1 MFYLRFLFFMA
12 LPEEFGQWSILTA
25 ALSHCCHCGTWFHL
39 MFAFVQLCSIR
50 GLAGAFCMPHS
61 LCGATDVTF
70 LLLECKFIL
79 FLKNKVDF
87 PFSSTASNISC
98 PWWQL
103 LSLSVVPVAHHQPR
117 LCTPLAF
124 PLVVK
129 VRSSVAASYS
139 KRLRCCLNGNVGP
152 YAVYCSK
159 GSTSFRQC
167 CLVKVASDFYNGK

>member
-70 LLLECKFIL
+70 LLLECKIIL

-87 PFSSTASNISC
+87 SFSSTASNISC

-103 LSLSVVPVAHHQPR
+103 LSLSVVPVAHHQ
-117 LCTPLAF
+117 TPF
-124 PLVVK
+124 VHT
-129 VRSSVAASYS
+129 
-139 KRLRCCLNGNVGP
+139 
-152 YAVYCSK
+152 
-159 GSTSFRQC
+159 TSFSFGCKSEVFC
-167 CLVKVASDFYNGK
+167 CSQLLQKTLLLPEWKCWTICCILF